1 MNNLYQRIKSNLQ
14 CLPPRDAELCGQF
27 LEHRQ
32 FEKLREIVESCLFMK
47 KKDDHKSLHKE
58 KWVKVD
64 RDKLE
69 QLTLDVIEYSSYLD
83 LSDMSNDLE
92 EEF

>member
-1 MNNLYQRIKSNLQ
+1 
-14 CLPPRDAELCGQF
+14 
-27 LEHRQ
+27 
-32 FEKLREIVESCLFMK
+32 MK
-47 KKDDHKSLHKE
+47 KRDDHKSLHKE